1 MPVTRGVIPSS
12 NGATAAGVAPVAR
25 AAAVTGGAA
34 VAILALGHTLVDLYG
49 NFVTPLLPRFT
60 ELWGLSSTSLGLLAA
75 ATSLTG
81 SLLQPVFGFYLDRRG
96 TSRLA
101 ALSLLWIAA
110 SITALGWVP
119 SFAALFALAAISV
132 LGSAVYHPL
141 GATLALRV
149 APPDRRGLYMSFY
162 MNVGNMGWA
171 IAPLLVAWYVTAFG
185 LRALGWLILPGLA
198 GAAALAAL
206 RLSLADQPPPLVDA
220 LPPNA
225 SEGGVAEPAEQETAA
240 HRPLADVQP
249 PLPSRRVR
257 HQGVA
262 LLVAAT
268 TLRSWV
274 ATGIQTYL
282 PLYLVQQGHSLAW
295 AGGALTAFI
304 LSGTLAGFLVGYL
317 SDRWD
322 RRALYVWTLLLAA
335 AAFSWFL
342 HAPSAW
348 TGAAIVLAGAALLG
362 SIPLTVLLVQE
373 MLPRHTGVG
382 SGLVIGFAGGAGG
395 LMVLLSG
402 ALADRL
408 GLRAALGWLVPLLP
422 LAALLAWA
430 IPASVCGGRSRPAAE
445 ATGARRT

>member
-1 MPVTRGVIPSS
+1 MPATRGVPFSPR
-12 NGATAAGVAPVAR
+12 ATV
-25 AAAVTGGAA
+25 VTGGAA

-49 NFVTPLLPRFT
+49 NSVTPLLPRFT
-60 ELWGLSSTSLGLLAA
+60 ELWGLSSTSLGVLAA

-96 TSRLA
+96 TTALA
-101 ALSLLWIAA
+101 AFSLLWIAV

-119 SFAALFALAAISV
+119 SFGALFALATVSV

-149 APPDRRGLYMSFY
+149 APPHRRGLYMSFY

-171 IAPLLVAWYVTAFG
+171 VAPFLVAWYVTAFG
-185 LRALGWLILPGLA
+185 LHALGWLILPGLA
-198 GAAALAAL
+198 GAAALAGL
-206 RLSLADQPPPLVDA
+206 RLSLADPAPTLASPPAGGDGTAEGTAPA
-220 LPPNA
+220 GPPA
-225 SEGGVAEPAEQETAA
+225 GL
-240 HRPLADVQP
+240 RPSLA
-249 PLPSRRVR
+249 SRRLR
-257 HQGVA
+257 HRAVI

-295 AGGALTAFI
+295 AGGALTVFI

-317 SDRWD
+317 ADRWN
-322 RRALYVWTLLLAA
+322 RRALYVWTLVLSAA
-335 AAFSWFL
+335 ALFWFL
-342 HAPSAW
+342 HAPPAW
-348 TGAAIVLAGAALLG
+348 TGAAIVLAGATLLS

-373 MLPRHTGVG
+373 MLPHHTGVG

-402 ALADRL
+402 VLADRL
-408 GLRAALGWLVPLLP
+408 GLGTALGWLVPLLP
-422 LAALLAWA
+422 LAAVLAWT
-430 IPASVCGGRSRPAAE
+430 IPAAACGERAATA
-445 ATGARRT
+445 ATGAPPA